1 MSFPPA
7 HMLVAVGAAEVVR
20 AAAPLP
26 RWRAWATAAALAV
39 APDLDIA
46 LGILLG
52 ERGEYHGTFTH
63 SLLAVAV
70 VGVVAWGVAG
80 RKWGVL
86 AAAGYGSHLLVDLLD
101 DRGETNVLLG
111 WPFTMERPLAIARIF
126 PDVPFEHGEGIR
138 GAAMSLFQPEVME
151 RLLVQTAAGAVFCV
165 ALLGIAAGVRRARRF
180 T

>member
-1 MSFPPA
+1 
-7 HMLVAVGAAEVVR
+7 MLVAVGAAEVVR

-39 APDLDIA
+39 APDLDIV
-46 LGILLG
+46 LGILTG

-70 VGVVAWGVAG
+70 VGLLAWAMAG
-80 RKWGVL
+80 RRWGVL
-86 AAAGYGSHLLVDLLD
+86 AAASYGSHLLVDLMD

-126 PDVPFEHGEGIR
+126 PNVPFERGEGIR
-138 GAAMSLFQPEVME
+138 GAVTSLFQPEIME
-151 RLLVQTAAGAVFCV
+151 KLLVQTAAGAFFCV
-165 ALLGIAAGVRRARRF
+165 ALLVIAAAVRRARRF